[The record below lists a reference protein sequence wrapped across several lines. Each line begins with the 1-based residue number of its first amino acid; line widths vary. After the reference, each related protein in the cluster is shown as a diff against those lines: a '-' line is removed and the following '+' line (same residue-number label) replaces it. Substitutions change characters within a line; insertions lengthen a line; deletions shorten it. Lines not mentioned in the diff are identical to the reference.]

1 LIVNLEVAMK
11 KSLYINTAPKVNVR
25 EDGSTFYT
33 VMVGVVD
40 SILKEKTGKARAEW
54 SNNLTITMDVFAEKV
69 EIFTKAA
76 TACEKSGKKLVL
88 ECEDI
93 VITEVKPNIYV
104 KDGVTVEGF
113 KASAWGTGETQLNI
127 VSGKFTISA
136 ELAEMMGELDDD
148 DI

>member
-1 LIVNLEVAMK
+1 MK

>member
-1 LIVNLEVAMK
+1 MK
-11 KSLYINTAPKVNVR
+11 KSLYINTAPKVNTR

-54 SNNLTITMDVFAEKV
+54 SNLAITMEVFAEKV
-69 EIFTKAA
+69 ELFTKAA
-76 TACEKSGKKLVL
+76 TACKKSGKKLVL

-93 VITEVKPNIYV
+93 VITEVKPNNYV
-104 KDGVTVEGF
+104 SNGVMVSGF
-113 KASAWGTGETQLNI
+113 QASAWGTGETQLNI